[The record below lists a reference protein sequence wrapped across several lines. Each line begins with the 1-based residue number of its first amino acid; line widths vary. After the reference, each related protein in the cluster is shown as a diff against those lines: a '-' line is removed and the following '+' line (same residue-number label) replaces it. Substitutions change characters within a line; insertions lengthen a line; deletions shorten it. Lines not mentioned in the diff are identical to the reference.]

1 MIGVT
6 VTCRQVCSQPESF
19 WRRETLGRV
28 LVFAMLAL
36 IALLAPRAHAIE
48 GLRLAIADITHPALS
63 VHDVQ
68 LEFSGTRSTLELH
81 IAHLRLGDR
90 SWRKLHLSCPQA
102 SLSAQGVRC
111 RGAALRVGGHG
122 LPLVLDFQTDLAGSV
137 VAVELRLSSGA
148 QVSLSLD
155 DEGRFEAGLARF
167 GVEDLAM
174 LASLLSPQGAP
185 DALRYLTR
193 GQVDARLVWEGASA
207 GRAHDSLMF
216 MAQLSEAAFSTVDG
230 LRAGEGLGVGVD
242 VSARATSAG
251 WDWQAQV
258 AWEHGEAYLHP
269 LYLQAGPVLNAAG
282 AFHAEQ
288 IEIHNATLELEGVA
302 QLAFAA
308 RIERAGLT
316 LEDFA
321 LSLAGGDLA
330 ILGPRWIA
338 PLLAPALGERLRFA
352 GHVGASLEVE
362 EGRVLAFDVVFDAA
376 EMSLAAADGG
386 RGFGF
391 GPLTGHLPWL
401 AGSSTRA
408 QLQVQGGYW
417 EALALGAFDVDA
429 MLKGQ
434 QARFE
439 SMRIPLLDGMLVL
452 DEVELRRESQDWL
465 GRGSVVMEP
474 VSMRLLT
481 QALGLPSMGGL
492 LSASLPGV
500 RVSPG
505 EITFDGAVVMSV
517 FDGYVQ
523 ATQLHVREPFG
534 VASHARAD
542 IEARHLDLAQLTDT
556 FSFGSITGFVDADVH
571 GLELVRWRPTSFDA
585 RLLSSPGD
593 YRRRISQRA
602 VQNISALGGA
612 GAMAVLQRGVLGLFD
627 TFGYRELGF
636 QCVLAGGVCLMS
648 GIDGGERAD
657 GSFQIVRGGGIPALD
672 VIGYNR
678 RVDWN
683 ELVGRIQRVIDE
695 NVTPELH

>member
-1 MIGVT
+1 M
-6 VTCRQVCSQPESF
+6 
-19 WRRETLGRV
+19 
-28 LVFAMLAL
+28 
-36 IALLAPRAHAIE
+36 
-48 GLRLAIADITHPALS
+48 
-63 VHDVQ
+63 
-68 LEFSGTRSTLELH
+68 
-81 IAHLRLGDR
+81 
-90 SWRKLHLSCPQA
+90 
-102 SLSAQGVRC
+102 
-111 RGAALRVGGHG
+111 
-122 LPLVLDFQTDLAGSV
+122 
-137 VAVELRLSSGA
+137 
-148 QVSLSLD
+148 
-155 DEGRFEAGLARF
+155 
-167 GVEDLAM
+167 
-174 LASLLSPQGAP
+174 
-185 DALRYLTR
+185 
-193 GQVDARLVWEGASA
+193 
-207 GRAHDSLMF
+207 
-216 MAQLSEAAFSTVDG
+216 
-230 LRAGEGLGVGVD
+230 
-242 VSARATSAG
+242 
-251 WDWQAQV
+251 

-362 EGRVLAFDVVFDAA
+362 GGRVLAFDVVFDAA